1 MVLKV
6 PHHMKTKH
14 MLMQNRTLAI
24 IICVLGAFFARAA
37 LADVKVGDQ
46 FPPLSGFKLEGKLP
60 DATKAKVVFVD
71 FWASW
76 CNPCVESFPV
86 LNDLNKK
93 YGDRGLVIIGV
104 NLDESKADMD
114 HFLKDNPATFGVVRD
129 ASEQV
134 VKKLHL
140 RTFPSSFVLDSE
152 GKVRFLHAGFH
163 GDKTKQQY
171 IQEIESLLGK

>member
-1 MVLKV
+1 
-6 PHHMKTKH
+6 MKTKQMFLPDH
-14 MLMQNRTLAI
+14 SSRLAI
-24 IICVLGAFFARAA
+24 ALCVLGAFACVA

-46 FPPLSGFKLEGKLP
+46 FPPLSTFKLEGKLP

-76 CNPCVESFPV
+76 CNPCVESFPA
-86 LNDLNKK
+86 LNELNKK
-93 YGDRGLVIIGV
+93 YADRGLVIIGV

-114 HFLKDNPATFGVVRD
+114 HFLKENPATFGVVRD

-163 GDKTKQQY
+163 GDKTKQEY

>member
-1 MVLKV
+1 
-6 PHHMKTKH
+6 MKTKH
-14 MLMQNRTLAI
+14 MLLQNRTLVIAL
-24 IICVLGAFFARAA
+24 CVLGAFFARAA
-37 LADVKVGDQ
+37 FADVKVGDT
-46 FPPLSGFKLEGKLP
+46 FPQLSGFKLEGKLP
-60 DATKAKVVFVD
+60 DAAKAKVVFVD

-76 CNPCVESFPV
+76 CSPCVESFPV
-86 LNDLNKK
+86 LNGLNKK

-114 HFLKDNPATFGVVRD
+114 HFLKDNPASFGVVRD

-140 RTFPSSFVLDSE
+140 RTFPSSFVLDAE

-163 GDKTKQQY
+163 GDKTKQEY